1 MEISCCRRVGVL
13 LKESRID
20 SKEDLG
26 GGEVWINEGGECR
39 EKETG
44 SLVGGFDHGLVFQG
58 EDEME
63 EVPSIPS
70 SRTRYGKKR
79 TRSMYRA
86 NPGKVKRRRLR
97 LDHVKENKEDGDP

>member
-1 MEISCCRRVGVL
+1 MEISCCWRVGVGL
-13 LKESRID
+13 TLKKTLVVEKSGLMKVEVESVVRRRRVVWL
-20 SKEDLG
+20 EDLTMD
-26 GGEVWINEGGECR
+26 WSF
-39 EKETG
+39 KERTRWRK
-44 SLVGGFDHGLVFQG
+44 
-58 EDEME
+58 

-97 LDHVKENKEDGDP
+97 LDHVKENNEDGDP